1 MAEVLLS
8 PGVLAR
14 ENDNSFLTAQ
24 PIQAGAAILGPTVKG
39 PVGIPTI
46 VTTYSDYKNVFGAVV
61 ESGSD
66 EYTYFTSVA
75 AYNYFQQGGDSLL
88 VTRVVSGSYS
98 EATSSIANADSSVA
112 GTYATGSI
120 LESLIPGGTGGIE
133 YGVKFDTTA
142 GATHIFVSSSTPTP
156 DYPGI
161 NTYSFTGGMSGL
173 VTEINTSAS
182 AYYSASLDGS
192 TVHVTSSISTG
203 NGTTLQSGSFIALL
217 GGAGVQFGTLSGG
230 TAGTS
235 ATALEIET
243 LSEGVIQNS
252 AGTEGA
258 AGQLSNGTRENIRW
272 EVVNSDTTA
281 GTFNILVRR
290 GDDITNS
297 KTVLETW
304 TNLSM
309 DPNSSNYVSRVIG
322 DQKQEVTSDAGT
334 YYVKT
339 TGTYANASRYIRI
352 KSVSSKTL
360 NYFDN
365 AGTAKSEY
373 TSSIPVAASG
383 AMGGATGTAFATVAG
398 NFNENIGTDTQGLVG
413 ANYDDSI
420 SLLANKDEYN
430 YNLIVA
436 PGLTKE
442 DHSSQIT
449 SIVDNSQQRG
459 DAIAV
464 VDMVNYNDTITGVTG
479 QAAGIDSSYAAT
491 YWPWV
496 QTIDPDLGDQV
507 WVPASAMIPGVY
519 AFNDNSS
526 EAWFAPAGLNR
537 GGLSTVI
544 RAERKLTNGNRDTLY
559 QGNVNPIATFPN
571 TGVVVFGQ
579 KTLQK
584 RASALDRVN
593 VRRLLITLKSYI
605 SQVAD
610 NLVFE
615 QNTIATR
622 NNFLAQVNPYLE
634 SVQQRQGLYAFKVV
648 MDDSNNTPDVIDR
661 NQMVGQIYIQPT
673 RTAEFI
679 YLDFNILPTGAT
691 FPS

>member
-1 MAEVLLS
+1 MAETLLS

-14 ENDNSFLTAQ
+14 ENDQSFLTQQ
-24 PIQAGAAILGPTVKG
+24 PVQAGAAILGPTVKG

-46 VTTYSDYKNVFGAVV
+46 VTSYSDYTNKFGAVV

-75 AYNYFQQGGDSLL
+75 AYNYFQQGGNTLL
-88 VTRVVSGSYS
+88 VTRVVSGSYT
-98 EATSSIANADSSVA
+98 EATSSIVNSDSAVA
-112 GTYATGSI
+112 GTGATASI
-120 LESLIPGGTGGIE
+120 DVGAMNLGNQEGIRL
-133 YGVKFDTTA
+133 VTA
-142 GATHIFVSSSTPTP
+142 GGAVNIFVSSSTGLP

-161 NTYSFTGGMSGL
+161 NLYSYNGGIAGL
-173 VTEINTSAS
+173 VDEINNEASAFFSAS
-182 AYYSASLDGS
+182 QAGGVLAL
-192 TVHVTSSISTG
+192 TSSVIPG
-203 NGTTLQSGSFIALL
+203 NGTQIFSGSFFDFIGS
-217 GGAGVQFGTLSGG
+217 GGTNTGITLSGG
-230 TAGTS
+230 TAGINS
-235 ATALEIET
+235 TALEIET
-243 LSEGVIQNS
+243 LSEGAAQNS
-252 AGTEGA
+252 AGTEGS
-258 AGQLSNGTRENIRW
+258 AGQLSNGTRDNIRW
-272 EVVNSDTTA
+272 EIVNPDITS
-281 GTFNILVRR
+281 GTFSLLVRR
-290 GDDITNS
+290 GDDITTS
-297 KTVLETW
+297 KTILETW
-304 TNLSM
+304 PNLSM
-309 DPNSSNYVSRVIG
+309 DPNSSNYVARVIG
-322 DQKQEVTSDAGT
+322 DQKQTVVEDNGT

-339 TGTYANASRYIRI
+339 EGTYANASRYIRI
-352 KSVSSKTL
+352 KSVNSKTL

-365 AGTAKSEY
+365 AGNAKSQY

-383 AMGGATGTAFATVAG
+383 AMGGATGTPFATVTG
-398 NFNENIGTDTQGLVG
+398 TFNENIGVNTQGLV
-413 ANYDDSI
+413 AENYDESI
-420 SLLANKDEYN
+420 ALLANQDEYR

-436 PGLTKE
+436 PGLVKE
-442 DHSSQIT
+442 DHSSQVS
-449 SIVDNSQQRG
+449 SIINNSQQRG

-464 VDMVNYNDTITGVTG
+464 VDMVGYADTITGVTG

-507 WVPASAMIPGVY
+507 WVPASTMIPGVY
-519 AFNDNSS
+519 AFNDTST

-537 GGLSTVI
+537 GGLTTVI

-593 VRRLLITLKSYI
+593 VRRLLIELKSYI

-622 NNFLAQVNPYLE
+622 NNFLSQVNPYLE

-661 NQMVGQIYIQPT
+661 NQLVGQIYIQPT

-691 FPS
+691 FPA